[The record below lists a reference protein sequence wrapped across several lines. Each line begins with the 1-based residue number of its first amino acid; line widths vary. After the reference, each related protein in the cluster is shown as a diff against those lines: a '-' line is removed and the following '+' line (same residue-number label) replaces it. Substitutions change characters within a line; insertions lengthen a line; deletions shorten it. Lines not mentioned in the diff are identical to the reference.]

1 MNRNLILL
9 LTFVLFTGCASARLS
24 HDDARRKI
32 AEIGRSTLVPDAI
45 EIRRIVSQT
54 ETQAIAET
62 TVTLA
67 FQFKKDT
74 PDGDW
79 KVEAVR
85 LGDRDWIDLNEL
97 LAAVNEG
104 RRRETVQS
112 MEKLIAGI
120 NGYQQRNG
128 SVPNVRNIVALTD
141 LLHPGY
147 MTELVRL
154 DGWGNPIEFEP
165 TPTGFRL
172 TSRGPDTLRGSP
184 DDIVLP

>member
-1 MNRNLILL
+1 VRRNVI
-9 LTFVLFTGCASARLS
+9 LFTGFLILTACASGRLS

-32 AEIGRSTLVPDAI
+32 AEIGRSRLVPDAV

-74 PDGDW
+74 PNGEW
-79 KVEAVR
+79 KVESVR
-85 LGDRDWIDLNEL
+85 LGDQDWIDLNEL

-104 RRRETVQS
+104 RRRQTIQG
-112 MEKLIAGI
+112 MEKLVAGI
-120 NGYQQRNG
+120 QQYQMKNG
-128 SVPNVRNIVALTD
+128 SVPNVRDIVALTD
-141 LLHPGY
+141 TLHPLY
-147 MTELVRL
+147 MSDLVRL
-154 DGWGNPIEFEP
+154 DGWGNPIEYEVR
-165 TPTGFRL
+165 PTGFQL
-172 TSRGPDTLRGSP
+172 ISKGADGLRGSP